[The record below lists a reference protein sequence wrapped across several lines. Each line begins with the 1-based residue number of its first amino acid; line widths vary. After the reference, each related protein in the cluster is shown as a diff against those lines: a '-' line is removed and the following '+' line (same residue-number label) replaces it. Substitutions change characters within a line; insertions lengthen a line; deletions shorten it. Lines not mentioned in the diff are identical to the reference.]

1 MFNNKLF
8 NENIF
13 EVPSSIKS
21 SLPAVISKE
30 LVSKMMFYDA
40 LNYLPNDILTKVDR
54 ASMSTSLETR
64 APFLDHK
71 VIETAWRIDMNLKI
85 KSNSLKYSNKWIL
98 RKLLMKYLPK
108 ELFERPK
115 AGFGIPISEWLG
127 STKRMGK

>member
-54 ASMSTSLETR
+54 ASMFTSLETR

-71 VIETAWRIDMNLKI
+71 VIETAWRIDSNLKI
-85 KSNSLKYSNKWIL
+85 KSNSLNYSNKWIL

-115 AGFGIPISEWLG
+115 QVLVFQYQSGLEVH
-127 STKRMGK
+127 